1 MATVSLGFLCLVCLF
16 TFFLILANLAMDWK
30 AKK

>member
-1 MATVSLGFLCLVCLF
+1 MNTFFLGLLALVCLF